1 MLEAAFY
8 AVLGASS
15 LVLGAVLV
23 YVARPSRQVIGCVMA
38 FGAGALI
45 SAVSFELVLE
55 VAEKGRGVALAGGLA
70 AGALAFYLGD
80 AWIDARG
87 GDARKRSTG
96 EQESGSALAIVF
108 GTLLDGVP
116 ESFILGLTLVAGGGV
131 SWAFLA
137 AVVLSNLPEAMAAT
151 YGLDEA
157 GWRRSNVVWM
167 WVGLAA
173 VSGIAG
179 AIGFATFS
187 AVPAFEGAL
196 VQAFAAGALLTML
209 ADTMMPEAFQYAGR
223 MVGLFTVLGFGVSIA
238 ISTLE

>member
-1 MLEAAFY
+1 MLEAALY

-15 LVLGAVLV
+15 LVLGAALV
-23 YVARPSRQVIGCVMA
+23 YLTRPSRLVIGCVMA

-45 SAVSFELVLE
+45 SAVSFELVLKITE
-55 VAEKGRGVALAGGLA
+55 MGRATALAGGLA

-96 EQESGSALAIVF
+96 QQESGSALAIVF

-137 AVVLSNLPEAMAAT
+137 AVALSNLPEAMAAT
-151 YGLDEA
+151 YGLDGS
-157 GWRRSNVVWM
+157 GWKRNNVVWM
-167 WVGLAA
+167 WIGLA
-173 VSGIAG
+173 VLSGIAG

-187 AVPAFEGAL
+187 AMPAFEGAL

-223 MVGLFTVLGFGVSIA
+223 TVGLFTVLGFGVSIA
-238 ISTLE
+238 ISTLD